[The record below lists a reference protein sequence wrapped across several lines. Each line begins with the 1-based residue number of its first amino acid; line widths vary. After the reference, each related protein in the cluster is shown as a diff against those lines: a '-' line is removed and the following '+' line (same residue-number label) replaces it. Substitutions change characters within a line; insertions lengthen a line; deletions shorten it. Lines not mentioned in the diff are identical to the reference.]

1 MGGEIMRKNIRELF
15 NLENKVIVLTGAAGL
30 LGQEY
35 ADILSEAG
43 ADVVLA
49 DIKPTDNQSLYLSEQ
64 YHTHP
69 YAYQVDISSEKSV
82 GLMCK
87 DIILKYG
94 KIDILINNAIEPH
107 TKEKKITPLNEIKLD
122 QWKRYMDVNL
132 TGVFI
137 CCKVIGSQME
147 KQGFGNIINISS
159 IYGIVGVD
167 QRIYEGMTFNSPIS
181 YAATKGAVISMS
193 KWLASYW
200 RDKGIRVNI
209 LSPGGVKSSKTYNL
223 SEKFIK
229 NYSYR
234 TILGRMASEWDYR
247 GAMLFLCSDA
257 SEYMTG
263 SNLIIDGG
271 LTAI

>member
-1 MGGEIMRKNIRELF
+1 VGGETMKRNIKELF
-15 NLENKVIVLTGAAGL
+15 NLEGKVIILTGAAGL

-43 ADVVLA
+43 ADVVLV
-49 DIKPTDNQSLYLSEQ
+49 DIKSTDNQVLHLMEL

-69 YAYQVDISSEKSV
+69 YSCQVDISSEEDVK
-82 GLMCK
+82 LMCRN
-87 DIILKYG
+87 IILRYG

-122 QWKRYMDVNL
+122 QWKRYLDVNL
-132 TGVFI
+132 TGIFI

-167 QRIYEGMTFNSPIS
+167 QRIYENMTFNSPIS
-181 YAATKGAVISMS
+181 YAATKGAMITMS

-209 LSPGGVKSSKTYNL
+209 LSPGGVNSIKAYNL
-223 SEKFIK
+223 SPEFIK
-229 NYSYR
+229 RYSEK
-234 TILGRMASEWDYR
+234 TILGRMANEWDYR

-263 SNLIIDGG
+263 SNLVVDGG
-271 LTAI
+271 WTAI